1 MWRGIN
7 FVASFGG
14 EGEDLT
20 KNLYMNHFKQLFF
33 VLTIL
38 FSVFAC
44 ELQLAKKDTP
54 KTLLEQVTERKLDKK
69 DLKIYIQ
76 KAKRALSVKYKTE
89 TLISYPCVLG
99 FAPLGDKM
107 KEGDGKTPEGNFAI
121 KSMYPHKSWS
131 FFIWFDY
138 PNAESKKRFEERK
151 KSGKISKTAKIGGEV
166 GIHGVPAGYDNA
178 IDEKNDWTL
187 GCISLKT
194 AHITDLYNS
203 ISSKTKIEIVQ

>member
-1 MWRGIN
+1 
-7 FVASFGG
+7 
-14 EGEDLT
+14 
-20 KNLYMNHFKQLFF
+20 MNHFKQLFF
-33 VLTIL
+33 IFAF
-38 FSVFAC
+38 FSGIYSC

-76 KAKRALSVKYKTE
+76 KAKRTLSVKYKTE

-99 FAPLGDKM
+99 FAPVGDKM
-107 KEGDGKTPEGNFAI
+107 QEGDGKTPEGKFSIRA
-121 KSMYPHKSWS
+121 MYPHKSWS

-166 GIHGVPAGYDNA
+166 GIHGVPTGMDDL
-178 IDEKNDWTL
+178 ITTKSDWTL

-203 ISSKTKIEIVQ
+203 ISSKTKIEIIE